1 MRPRTISNDLIQYID
16 GIFRKEFGNDVVDV
30 IDCSLI
36 PHEAL
41 VQVRAK
47 HVSADIRSFAQA
59 VSREFAELG
68 RQVTIQVKS

>member
-1 MRPRTISNDLIQYID
+1 MRLHTISNDLIQYID
-16 GIFRKEFGNDVVDV
+16 GIFREEFGNDIVDV

-41 VQVRAK
+41 LQIRVK
-47 HVSADIRSFAQA
+47 HASADIRSFAQA

-68 RQVTIQVKS
+68 RQVTIQVTN